1 MRLNTLKP
9 AVGSRKERDRVGRG
23 ISAGGGKTAGRGHK
37 GQHSRTGG
45 YTKVGF
51 EGGQMPLQRRV
62 PKSGFRSRKSMV
74 TAEVRLSELKYVEGG
89 NVDLDSL
96 KKADVIPTRARAA
109 KIIESGSVEQAVTV
123 KGVRVSKGARAAIE
137 KAGGTVD
144 A

>member
-37 GQHSRTGG
+37 GQHSRSGG

-74 TAEVRLSELKYVEGG
+74 TAEVRLSELKYVDGG
-89 NVDLDSL
+89 VVDLDSL
-96 KKADVIPTRARAA
+96 KKADVIPMRARAA

-137 KAGGTVD
+137 KAGGSVD